1 MRRLPGAFSDAQD
14 VGDVTTLVNS
24 GIVEEIKTM
33 VEK

>member
-1 MRRLPGAFSDAQD
+1 MRRLLGAFSDAQD